1 MQSTLYDKCSF
12 QNQPMFPLLAGSETM
27 NFERIQGGSADGINT
42 SQSKYF
48 KYGFRVMVNPRPFE
62 SFIYSNHKIADPFA
76 RNCSWGTHT
85 NDIDPSTDAQSHMDA
100 LEWLQSLPTG
110 EFSYVLFDPP
120 FSSRQ
125 AQKYEAGHVNV
136 YTDPGYVK
144 KCFDEIFRILVIN
157 GNVLKL
163 GYNSSRPN
171 GFDLKRGWI
180 VNFGGN
186 RNDVIMTLLVKSQ
199 MSLEA
204 FS

>member
-1 MQSTLYDKCSF
+1 MR
-12 QNQPMFPLLAGSETM
+12 
-27 NFERIQGGSADGINT
+27 FERIQGGSSDGLDT
-42 SQSKYF
+42 HRSKYF
-48 KYGFRVMVNPRPFE
+48 QLGYRTMINPTPFK
-62 SFIYSNHKIADPFA
+62 FLAHHKTADPFA

-85 NDIDPSTDAQSHMDA
+85 NDIDPSTEAQSHMDA

-125 AQKYEAGHVNV
+125 AEKYEAGHVNV

-144 KCFDEIFRILVIN
+144 KCFDEIFRVLTYHGLV
-157 GNVLKL
+157 LRL

-171 GFDLKRGWI
+171 GFEIKQGWI

-186 RNDVIMTLLVKSQ
+186 RNDVIMTILVKNQST
-199 MSLEA
+199 LGD
-204 FS
+204 FK

>member
-1 MQSTLYDKCSF
+1 MQPAIHHQCTF
-12 QNQPMFPLLAGSETM
+12 QNQSVLPLLGSGVAIM
-27 NFERIQGGSADGINT
+27 NFERIQGGSVDCINT

-48 KYGFRVMVNPRPFE
+48 QIGYMNMIKPTPFA
-62 SFIYSNHKIADPFA
+62 FHAHHKIADPFA
-76 RNCSWGTHT
+76 RNCTLGTHT
-85 NDIDPSTDAQSHMDA
+85 NDIDTSTQAQSHMDA
-100 LEWLQSLPTG
+100 LEWLQSLPSG
-110 EFSYVLFDPP
+110 EFSYVIFDPP

-125 AQKYEAGHVNV
+125 AEKYESGHVNV

-144 KCFDEIFRILVIN
+144 KCFDEIFRILVYH

-186 RNDVIMTLLVKSQ
+186 RNDVIMTILVKTQS
-199 MSLEA
+199 SLRD
-204 FS
+204 FK

>member
-1 MQSTLYDKCSF
+1 
-12 QNQPMFPLLAGSETM
+12 MFPLLETGVEIM
-27 NFERIQGGSADGINT
+27 NFERIQGGSSDGIDT

-48 KYGFRVMVNPRPFE
+48 KMGFRQMVNPTPFMTHTH
-62 SFIYSNHKIADPFA
+62 HKIADPFA
-76 RNCSWGTHT
+76 RNSSWGTHT
-85 NDIDPSTDAQSHMDA
+85 NDIDPSTKAQSHMDA

-120 FSSRQ
+120 FSARQ
-125 AQKYEAGHVNV
+125 AKKYEVGHVNI
-136 YTDPGYVK
+136 YTDPGYVN
-144 KCFDEIFRILVIN
+144 KCFNEIFRILVIN
-157 GNVLKL
+157 GYVLKL

-186 RNDVIMTLLVKSQ
+186 RNDVIMTILVKSQ

>member
-1 MQSTLYDKCSF
+1 MI
-12 QNQPMFPLLAGSETM
+12 
-27 NFERIQGGSADGINT
+27 FERIQGGCADSIDT
-42 SQSKYF
+42 SESRYYQKAM
-48 KYGFRVMVNPRPFE
+48 KEMRRDRGFQISM
-62 SFIYSNHKIADPFA
+62 IADPFA

-85 NDIDPSTDAQSHMDA
+85 NDIDPSTKAQSHMDA

-120 FSSRQ
+120 FSARQ
-125 AQKYEAGHVNV
+125 AKKYEVGHVNI
-136 YTDPGYVK
+136 YTDPGYVN
-144 KCFDEIFRILVIN
+144 KCFNEIFRILVIN

-186 RNDVIMTLLVKSQ
+186 RNDVIMTILVKSQ

>member
-1 MQSTLYDKCSF
+1 MSSLQTIVHDRIYSE
-12 QNQPMFPLLAGSETM
+12 NLLSLLEEAMGL
-27 NFERIQGGSADGINT
+27 NFERIQSSSSDGIDT
-42 SQSKYF
+42 SKSRYF
-48 KYGFRVMVNPRPFE
+48 QRGFREMNKGVPMWE
-62 SFIYSNHKIADPFA
+62 KLGHKIADPFA
-76 RNCSWGTHT
+76 RNCAWGTHT

-171 GFDLKRGWI
+171 GFEIKKGWI

-186 RNDVIMTLLVKSQ
+186 RNDVIMTILVKTQ
-199 MSLEA
+199 FSLRN
-204 FS
+204 F